1 MHPIENYPQG
11 YWKSGSEKFIN
22 KYQALIYG
30 DRNNLPVDYIFFDHI
45 WQNFDRSLLGKSSL
59 QTLYKQRAQQL
70 RDKYDYLIL
79 YFSGGADSWNVLR
92 SFLDNNIHIDEVCV
106 KWCTDTIN
114 SNIYTP
120 NTTELSAFNYLSEW
134 DYAIKPALEWL
145 SQNHPKVKI
154 EIVDWFNDKSLAK
167 AEEMF
172 NIVNHWHD
180 IEINSLAVWSPSEN
194 ALLEKGLR
202 VGSIYGVDKPALYYI
217 DNDAYM
223 YFPDGTT
230 AMGTPNPNNVFGTEY
245 FYWAHE
251 MPLLTF
257 EMAYQVVQVTKVDP
271 ELASFSVTSKNRSDK
286 DFIIRAWQFQQ
297 KRLRSIL
304 YDNWTNRFQAY
315 KPIRPD
321 RSDKHWWIYKHPE
334 LGRYKEVYEDFTD
347 MHLKELKNSIYRG
360 YVYDGSIKSVYRLIP
375 SKRHF
380 VCSR

>member
-11 YWKSGSEKFIN
+11 YWQSGSEKFIN
-22 KYQALIYG
+22 KFQALIYG
-30 DRNNLPVDYIFFDHI
+30 DRNNLPVDYIFFDHV
-45 WQNFDRSLLGKSSL
+45 WQNFDRSLLGKFSL

-92 SFLDNNIHIDEVCV
+92 SFLDNGIHIDEVCV

-134 DYAIKPALEWL
+134 DYAIKPALDWL
-145 SQNHPKVKI
+145 AQNHPKVKI

-202 VGSIYGVDKPALYYI
+202 VDLY
-217 DNDAYM
+217 M
-223 YFPDGTT
+223 
-230 AMGTPNPNNVFGTEY
+230 E
-245 FYWAHE
+245 
-251 MPLLTF
+251 
-257 EMAYQVVQVTKVDP
+257 
-271 ELASFSVTSKNRSDK
+271 
-286 DFIIRAWQFQQ
+286 
-297 KRLRSIL
+297 
-304 YDNWTNRFQAY
+304 
-315 KPIRPD
+315 
-321 RSDKHWWIYKHPE
+321 
-334 LGRYKEVYEDFTD
+334 
-347 MHLKELKNSIYRG
+347 
-360 YVYDGSIKSVYRLIP
+360 
-375 SKRHF
+375 
-380 VCSR
+380 